1 MRPSGAYGRYALL
14 LAGTAI
20 GAWLGVRLQFG
31 LQIAPY
37 LTEELTLFG
46 VALVASLVLVA
57 LLTPMSRLLE
67 RKAGVHVATV
77 LSVVAVMLSVAFGV
91 AVYVGFLHRPLALVL
106 ERDWPYVLCFGL
118 GGVGYALS
126 YALQR
131 RI

>member
-1 MRPSGAYGRYALL
+1 MLPAGFYSRYALL

-20 GAWLGVRLQFG
+20 GGWLGIRLQFG

-37 LTEELTLFG
+37 LTEEFTLFG
-46 VALVASLVLVA
+46 IALIASAVLVT
-57 LLTPMSRLLE
+57 LLTPTSRLLE
-67 RKAGVHVATV
+67 RKLGTHVTAAVST
-77 LSVVAVMLSVAFGV
+77 VAVLLSIAVGLL
-91 AVYVGFLHRPLALVL
+91 VYVGFLHRPFALVL